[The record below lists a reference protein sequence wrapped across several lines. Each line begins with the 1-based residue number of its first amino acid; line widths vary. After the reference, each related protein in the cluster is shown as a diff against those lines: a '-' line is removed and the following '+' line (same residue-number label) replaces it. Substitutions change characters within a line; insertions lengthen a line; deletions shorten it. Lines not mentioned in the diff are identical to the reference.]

1 MKRIAFVGMM
11 ILAVCAQA
19 SARDTKDCH
28 AEKVAYTYDLGDM
41 TNMSEKDIDAAFA
54 DIPKMEEVADN
65 CTVTVTGKAGPI
77 TITVSS
83 TSSDCHKAAK
93 NVVKG
98 MKDTVKDVKNIV
110 KK

>member
-1 MKRIAFVGMM
+1 MM
-11 ILAVCAQA
+11 ILAVCVQA
-19 SARDTKDCH
+19 SARDAKDSR
-28 AEKVAYTYDLGDM
+28 AEKVTYTYDLGDM
-41 TNMSEKDIDAAFA
+41 TAMSEKDLDAALA
-54 DIPKMEEVADN
+54 AIPVTEEVADN